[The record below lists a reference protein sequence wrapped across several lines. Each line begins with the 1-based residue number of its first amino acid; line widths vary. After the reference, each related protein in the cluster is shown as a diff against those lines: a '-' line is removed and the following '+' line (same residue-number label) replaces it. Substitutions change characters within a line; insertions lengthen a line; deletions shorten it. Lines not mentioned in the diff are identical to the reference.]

1 MQQGTVKWFSGAK
14 GFGFITS
21 DDGAE
26 LFFHRTKVEGDHATI
41 RDNQAVEYKIGEGRR
56 GPEAVEVR
64 FS

>member
-21 DDGAE
+21 DDGTE
-26 LFFHRTKVEGDHATI
+26 LFFHRSQLDGDHATI
-41 RDNQAVEYKIGEGRR
+41 RDNQAVKYEIGEGRR

-64 FS
+64 LS